1 MPEQSGG
8 GLLGGLK
15 ILTFVA
21 STMARWVTAP
31 LRFLV
36 NDRHLAAA
44 FRQGVHELGNTFG
57 QMLPD
62 SNTTREVGNIWSPTQ
77 GEIAG
82 SRPIRPSEIARSN
95 RPYDPGLSKG
105 KEHGLEP

>member
-1 MPEQSGG
+1 
-8 GLLGGLK
+8 
-15 ILTFVA
+15 
-21 STMARWVTAP
+21 MAKLVTAP
-31 LRFLV
+31 LRWIV

-62 SNTTREVGNIWSPTQ
+62 SQTTREVGNIWSPTQ

-82 SRPIRPSEIARSN
+82 NRPMRPSQIAASN
-95 RPYDPGLSKG
+95 RPYVPPPAKG
-105 KEHGLEP
+105 MEQGPEL

>member
-1 MPEQSGG
+1 MPEQAG
-8 GLLGGLK
+8 GLSGGLK
-15 ILTFVA
+15 ILTFA
-21 STMARWVTAP
+21 AAKMAWWVTAP
-31 LRFLV
+31 IRV
-36 NDRHLAAA
+36 IINDRHLAAA
-44 FRQGVHELGNTFG
+44 FRQGIHELGNFLG

-82 SRPIRPSEIARSN
+82 ARPIRPSEIARSN